1 MLIIG
6 VFLLF
11 MNINILLKLYQSLL
25 KIKNGSHFFVLL
37 VIPMLVTTFLFFVDR
52 LLFFSFYHSINA
64 YYSNQK
70 LLMIFLVL
78 SFFIAIIYMILFCKA
93 TRIKKKRYIH
103 FQDNHI
109 YVPLSEFLWTFTW
122 NVLTVLLTY
131 FFLYHYFYPEYFTS
145 LSEQIYL
152 IMFYLSAIIWCFLSV
167 ISYTFIRQYI
177 FCVTCINIVIHQATY
192 DSINQL
198 FNRAIENKIV
208 LQGSEITVELERYIQ
223 KGLLKIRR
231 NQSLSEIGEEDKIRL
246 YFEQP
251 FVKIIQNREEGL
263 EKGFFFEKYFDDT
276 SVI

>member
-25 KIKNGSHFFVLL
+25 KIKNGSHFFVRL

-64 YYSNQK
+64 HYSNQK
-70 LLMIFLVL
+70 PLMMFLVL
-78 SFFIAIIYMILFCKA
+78 SFFIAIIYMVLFCKA
-93 TRIKKKRYIH
+93 TRIKKKRY
-103 FQDNHI
+103 
-109 YVPLSEFLWTFTW
+109 
-122 NVLTVLLTY
+122 
-131 FFLYHYFYPEYFTS
+131 
-145 LSEQIYL
+145 
-152 IMFYLSAIIWCFLSV
+152 IIWCFLSV

-198 FNRAIENKIV
+198 FNRAIENEIV

>member
-1 MLIIG
+1 
-6 VFLLF
+6 

-25 KIKNGSHFFVLL
+25 KIKNGSYFFVLL

-70 LLMIFLVL
+70 PLMMFLVL
-78 SFFIAIIYMILFCKA
+78 SFFIAIIYMVLFCKA

-131 FFLYHYFYPEYFTS
+131 FFLHHYFYPEYFTS

-177 FCVTCINIVIHQATY
+177 FCVTGINIVIHQATY

-198 FNRAIENKIV
+198 FNRAIENEIV

-263 EKGFFFEKYFDDT
+263 EKGFFLKKIFSWYKCHLNDN
-276 SVI
+276 